1 MHVKVFHSLNCADE
15 LLKEV
20 RVAAEVV
27 ARNVEFFDLA
37 CFDILKKLY
46 GAFGE
51 KFAVA
56 YV

>member
-1 MHVKVFHSLNCADE
+1 VAGMHVKVFHSLNCADE

-37 CFDILKKLY
+37 CFDILKQLY
-46 GAFGE
+46 GAF
-51 KFAVA
+51 
-56 YV
+56 